1 VATATGTLAPIEPTP
16 TATVPELI
24 SLDKLPPGTIYK
36 RVRIENRS
44 RSQMDISLHCTTL
57 KGLQTVLEYENV
69 KNLSVEAPDG
79 NYIFVVYAGGRQ
91 MTGGFSLL
99 TVPSLTITVY
109 ADRVAVH

>member
-1 VATATGTLAPIEPTP
+1 MAPIEPTA